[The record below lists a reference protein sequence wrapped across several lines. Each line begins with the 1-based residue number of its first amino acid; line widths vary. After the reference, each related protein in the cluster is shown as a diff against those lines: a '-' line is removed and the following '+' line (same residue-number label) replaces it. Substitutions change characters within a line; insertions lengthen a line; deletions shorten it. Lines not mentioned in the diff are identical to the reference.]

1 MVSWALRNLHSG
13 GDVRDMMGPTWL
25 PYCGAAPSPSDWLAR
40 WNGDPLLLLAF
51 VAVGVWGWRRG
62 DVKNAFWVGLAVL
75 ALLFLSPLCA
85 LSSALFSVRVAHHVA
100 LTAVAAPLLVWGL
113 PQLAVRGSAAIW
125 AAAHILLFWFW
136 HAPAPY
142 AFALS
147 NDLAYWA
154 MQLLLLGSA
163 IGFWGALR
171 RASAPVAIGL
181 LLAMMVQMGL
191 LGALLTF
198 AGVPI
203 YAPHYVSTI
212 AWGLTPLE
220 DQQLAGLIMWAPAA
234 AFYLAAAL
242 VRGWHLLAPERARA

>member
-1 MVSWALRNLHSG
+1 
-13 GDVRDMMGPTWL
+13 MGLTWL
-25 PYCGAAPSPSDWLAR
+25 PYCGAAPVPGDWLAR

-51 VAVGVWGWRRG
+51 AVVGAWACRRG
-62 DVKNAFWVGLAVL
+62 DTKHVFWVGLAVL

-113 PQLAVRGSAAIW
+113 PHLAVRGSAALW
-125 AAAHILLFWFW
+125 AAAHILLFWVW
-136 HAPAPY
+136 HAPTPY

-147 NDLAYWA
+147 NDPAYWA

-171 RASAPVAIGL
+171 RASAPLAIGL

-191 LGALLTF
+191 LGALITF

-203 YAPHYVSTI
+203 YAPHYVSTF

-242 VRGWHLLAPERARA
+242 VRGWHLLAPELARA

>member
-1 MVSWALRNLHSG
+1 
-13 GDVRDMMGPTWL
+13 MGPTWL
-25 PYCGAAPSPSDWLAR
+25 PYCGAAPIPSDWLGR

-51 VAVGVWGWRRG
+51 TVVGVWAWRPG
-62 DVKNAFWVGLAVL
+62 DTKTIFWVGLVVL

-85 LSSALFSVRVAHHVA
+85 LSSALFSVRVAHHVV
-100 LTAVAAPLLVWGL
+100 LTAVAAPLLLMGL
-113 PQLAVRGSAAIW
+113 PHLVVRGSAAIW
-125 AAAHILLFWFW
+125 AALHILLFWFW
-136 HAPAPY
+136 HAPALY

-147 NDLAYWA
+147 SDLAYWA

-163 IGFWGALR
+163 MGFWGALR

-191 LGALLTF
+191 LGALITF

-203 YAPHYVSTI
+203 YAPHYVSTF